1 MDIVCSTE
9 SYKEDVLLAQ
19 RVCDELRSE
28 NKNAILGIYNIY
40 HPFFLEFTKR
50 RLYSPESDKVHQTI
64 LTDFWIELLN
74 AKAICDYEGRAS
86 LRSYLL
92 KILKWRIIDSIRK
105 NARRKM
111 FTQNPD
117 DEEEDPVETIIDN
130 SPSPKQNL
138 LQKERQ
144 KIIHNVL
151 MMFSLESPKDA
162 LFVKMHLGDLTYREM
177 AKQELSGINYNE
189 AELDKKT
196 NAIKKQFTRKDTGS
210 LAKFKDCLER
220 YMKKHELK
228 YEDMF
233 N

>member
-1 MDIVCSTE
+1 MDIAGANE
-9 SYKEDVLLAQ
+9 NYKQDLLLAQ
-19 RVCDELRSE
+19 RVCDELLSD

-40 HPFFLEFTKR
+40 HLFFLEFTKR
-50 RLYSPESDKVHQTI
+50 RLYSPEPDKVQTI
-64 LTDFWIELLN
+64 LTNFWVELLN

-86 LRSYLL
+86 LRNYLL

-105 NARRKM
+105 NSRRKM
-111 FTQNPD
+111 FTHNPD
-117 DEEEDPVETIIDN
+117 DEQDQVETIEDN

-151 MMFSLESPKDA
+151 MVLSMESPKDA
-162 LFVKMHLGDLTYREM
+162 LFVKMHLDDLTYIEM
-177 AKQELSGINYNE
+177 AKQELSGMNCNE

-196 NAIKKQFTRKDTGS
+196 NAIKKQFTRKNTGS

-220 YMKKHELK
+220 YMKKHQLK

-233 N
+233 Y

>member
-1 MDIVCSTE
+1 MDIVGSQE
-9 SYKEDVLLAQ
+9 SYKVDHLLAQ
-19 RVCDELRSE
+19 RVCDELRSD

-40 HPFFLEFTKR
+40 HPFFLEFTRR
-50 RLYSPESDKVHQTI
+50 RLYSPDPDKVQTI
-64 LTDFWIELLN
+64 LSNFWVELLN

-86 LRSYLL
+86 LRNYLL

-105 NARRKM
+105 NSRRKM
-111 FTQNPD
+111 FTHNPD
-117 DEEEDPVETIIDN
+117 DEQDQVETINDN

-151 MMFSLESPKDA
+151 MVLSMESPKDA
-162 LFVKMHLGDLTYREM
+162 LFVKMHLDDLTYREM
-177 AKQELSGINYNE
+177 AKQELSGMNYNE

-196 NAIKKQFTRKDTGS
+196 NAIKKQFTRKGTGS

-220 YMKKHELK
+220 YMKKNQLK

-233 N
+233 Y